1 MQVADTVDEY
11 MRHLDAE
18 LKTRQ
23 MCGDLLTEDSTSSAV
38 TIAFLYMYLEMQGLR
53 DEYEH
58 WSRAFASRH
67 HDLLND
73 AVMLKVIECMD

>member
-1 MQVADTVDEY
+1 MQVADTVDEF

-18 LKTRQ
+18 LKVRQ
-23 MCGDLLTEDSTSSAV
+23 MCGERLTEDGTSSAV

-58 WSRAFASRH
+58 WSRTFAGRH
-67 HDLLND
+67 HDVLND
-73 AVMLKVIECMD
+73 AVMLKVIEYMD